1 MPLRDHFHP
10 PVKAL
15 LEWDTLHSGWA
26 SNVTEALNTQWL
38 PPEFIAKEHRH
49 GEGRLEIDVA
59 TYERAH
65 GPAPGPPGGPNG
77 AGAGTAPL
85 PRLYT
90 PPDAVRT
97 MPGVF
102 PDVYEVRVFNTDSGS
117 HLVAAIEFI
126 SPGNKDR
133 AAERRAFAA
142 KCAAYL
148 QIGVSLVLVDVVTTR
163 RANLHNEIIR
173 LMESG
178 EEYLM
183 PAENS
188 LYAVAYRPVVRGE
201 KPEIDLWPAP
211 LAVGEALPTMPLRL
225 LHDLFVPVE
234 LEATYTETCRKRRL
248 T

>member
-10 PVKAL
+10 PVEQL
-15 LEWDTLHSGWA
+15 LEWDTLHSAWA
-26 SNVTEALNTQWL
+26 SHLADVLNEHWL
-38 PPEFIAKEHRH
+38 PPEFVAKEHRH

-65 GPAPGPPGGPNG
+65 APVPASSPTGSNGPATATLPQLYAPPP
-77 AGAGTAPL
+77 ATL
-85 PRLYT
+85 
-90 PPDAVRT
+90 T

-102 PDVYEVRVFNTDSGS
+102 PDDFEVRVFNRDGGDR
-117 HLVAAIEFI
+117 LVGAVEFI

-133 AAERRAFAA
+133 PEVRRAFAA

-148 QIGVSLVLVDVVTTR
+148 QHGVSLVIVDVVTTR
-163 RANLHNEIIR
+163 RANLHNEIVN
-173 LMESG
+173 LTGTG
-178 EEYLM
+178 ERYLM
-183 PAENS
+183 PASTS
-188 LYAVAYRPVVRGE
+188 LYAVAYRPVLRAE
-201 KPEIDLWPAP
+201 RPEIDMWPAP
-211 LAVGEALPTMPLRL
+211 LAVGEPLPTMPLRL